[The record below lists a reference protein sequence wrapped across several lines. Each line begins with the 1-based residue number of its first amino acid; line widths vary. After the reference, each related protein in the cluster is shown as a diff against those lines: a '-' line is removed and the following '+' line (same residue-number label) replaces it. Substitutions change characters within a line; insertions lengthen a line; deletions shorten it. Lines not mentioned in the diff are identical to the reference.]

1 MNSSIILSSLVAA
14 IGTTVELSL
23 APTVSEHVQLV
34 ILGVTLLAVS
44 SIVSNGLRLLRR
56 RSETAS

>member
-23 APTVSEHVQLV
+23 APTVSEYVQLV